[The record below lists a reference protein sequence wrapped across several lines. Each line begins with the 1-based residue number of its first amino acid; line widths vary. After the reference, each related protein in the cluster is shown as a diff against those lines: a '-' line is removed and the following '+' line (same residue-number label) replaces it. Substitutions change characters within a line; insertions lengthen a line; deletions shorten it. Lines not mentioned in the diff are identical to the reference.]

1 MRHALLIALT
11 LLAATI
17 PADADQA
24 AVTPQSTPRFGT
36 LRAAQKDPYTRLFE
50 VRDALTQAQQG
61 AAKDAPKEAPKRDVV
76 CGLTIIE
83 ADPFFDQKMKVTPP
97 KDPNVRY
104 TIRAV
109 EPSICNPARK

>member
-1 MRHALLIALT
+1 MRKALFVAALLLAGAL
-11 LLAATI
+11 
-17 PADADQA
+17 PVSADQA
-24 AVTPQSTPRFGT
+24 PAAPSANAT
-36 LRAAQKDPYTRLFE
+36 LGALRKAQEANAYRKLFE
-50 VRDALTQAQQG
+50 VRESLQSAVAEASKN
-61 AAKDAPKEAPKRDVV
+61 AAPAPKKTIV

-109 EPSICNPARK
+109 EPSLCTPQ